1 MCNTIL
7 VDDEWIELEA
17 LKKIINK
24 LNIKINI
31 VGTAQNGKKAVE
43 INGETKPDIII
54 IDNEMPGMNG
64 IEVSR
69 IIKEKDKNKI
79 IILLVEYYNF
89 NNKIIDLNIDDYI
102 LKPINPESLAKVLN
116 KHIISLVT
124 NENKLRE
131 KELLLLY
138 KIISNEEKDVKE
150 LLNNLLYGYELLS
163 NGHINIYKDEC
174 ISLLDR
180 MINSFIKMKNENK
193 PYTNINLYNEK
204 LNSLNNMSKI
214 NILMNEFLDFMYK
227 DNYDD
232 IVRKKLI
239 GSKEI
244 NKMLDSVMTYIS
256 ENYNERITLES
267 AANSCNI
274 SVFYLSRLFKKN
286 TGMKFIDYINL
297 YKIEKAKE
305 LLKNTD
311 MPIINISISLGYDES
326 GYFSKVFKKIVGVTP
341 STYRN
346 GKENILK

>member
-43 INGETKPDIII
+43 INGEIKPDIII

-89 NNKIIDLNIDDYI
+89 NNKIVDLNIDDYI
-102 LKPINPESLAKVLN
+102 LKPINPESLSKVLN

-138 KIISNEEKDVKE
+138 KIISNEEKDIKD

-180 MINSFIKMKNENK
+180 MINSFIKMKNENN

-214 NILMNEFLDFMYK
+214 NMLMNEFLDFMYK

-297 YKIEKAKE
+297 YKNRK
-305 LLKNTD
+305 
-311 MPIINISISLGYDES
+311 G
-326 GYFSKVFKKIVGVTP
+326 
-341 STYRN
+341 
-346 GKENILK
+346 